1 MKNLIAKNL
10 LVAVAL
16 FVLSASVFAFFAG
29 VEGKYKGS
37 VMLEGLGNLP
47 ITAELKGADDKL
59 TGTIASAQGDV
70 QITDGSVKDGKITF
84 QILVGDMAAAV
95 SGTVDDKGKIAGT
108 ISGDQLNGTIELT
121 RAEENPATR

>member
-59 TGTIASAQGDV
+59 TGTIASAQGDA